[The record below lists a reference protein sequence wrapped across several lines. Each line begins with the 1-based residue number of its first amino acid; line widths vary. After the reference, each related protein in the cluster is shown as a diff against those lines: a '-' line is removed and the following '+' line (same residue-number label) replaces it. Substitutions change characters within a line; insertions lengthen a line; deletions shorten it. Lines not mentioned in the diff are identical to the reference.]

1 MKKLEINMTSVLYL
15 LLGIGL
21 TFDVVLS
28 VLKQTD
34 FYDNVRLIG
43 FLIIPIILMTYI
55 IGTQTGRASLYKSIL
70 LTLISSFI
78 FAANI
83 NLFLTHSIETTPIL
97 NTVSVVAITGLQNVF
112 SNRPSFL
119 KLTTFRNWYFGI
131 SGCLISATAIIS
143 FITINQ
149 KLGILQFIPTIL
161 HMILAGFVSLVFG
174 MTMIMQLHKQSQLI
188 VVVFVMAILV
198 ALGFGFYTAD
208 SSLFFLQM
216 TLGLLLIVETWYTGI
231 STYFNSYQKVLLFII
246 SSLPLLFF
254 FRSNIEGINYFK
266 EFFYLLIKNFT
277 WFAVFFS
284 VLTFIYYTIETL
296 LLWSAYRTKYFTSD
310 LSDVQINTEYRMVIL
325 IPCMNEA
332 AVIKDTVKS
341 LLATNYDALDI
352 YVIDDASTDN
362 TVQQVEEFKD
372 NQKFHLLKRVK
383 PEAQQGKGKA
393 LNWAYKKVTESY
405 LKQGYI
411 LEDTLVTII
420 DADSSVDTDYFD
432 KVNLVFNS
440 DFELTGLQSKVQVL
454 NKNRDV
460 SQDLEFREII
470 NATQSLRSRMNTVAF
485 GGNGQFCKLSTLFA
499 LHEDPWT
506 TSLVEDFDLSLR
518 LFLSAIY
525 NVRNVQYDDIQIKQ
539 TGIYNDTK
547 ALVKQRVRWAQGNV
561 QTFKYLGKIMK
572 SGELEKKQKLE
583 FFFTLIKPWLMAIEY
598 LVVIYT
604 GIVLLGTL
612 LLFGFN
618 VASRSF
624 ITVFVCMVLY
634 IFLINIVWAI
644 LYSKNTREKLSI
656 LLVLKDAYYLTRFL
670 VILSQIYPQAILRYF
685 NAQNTWD
692 KTNRQN

>member
-1 MKKLEINMTSVLYL
+1 MKV
-15 LLGIGL
+15 
-21 TFDVVLS
+21 
-28 VLKQTD
+28 
-34 FYDNVRLIG
+34 
-43 FLIIPIILMTYI
+43 LII
-55 IGTQTGRASLYKSIL
+55 
-70 LTLISSFI
+70 
-78 FAANI
+78 
-83 NLFLTHSIETTPIL
+83 
-97 NTVSVVAITGLQNVF
+97 
-112 SNRPSFL
+112 L
-119 KLTTFRNWYFGI
+119 KN
-131 SGCLISATAIIS
+131 
-143 FITINQ
+143 
-149 KLGILQFIPTIL
+149 
-161 HMILAGFVSLVFG
+161 
-174 MTMIMQLHKQSQLI
+174 
-188 VVVFVMAILV
+188 
-198 ALGFGFYTAD
+198 
-208 SSLFFLQM
+208 
-216 TLGLLLIVETWYTGI
+216 
-231 STYFNSYQKVLLFII
+231 
-246 SSLPLLFF
+246 
-254 FRSNIEGINYFK
+254 
-266 EFFYLLIKNFT
+266 FFYLLIKNFT
-277 WFAVFFS
+277 WFAIFFS
-284 VLTFIYYTIETL
+284 VLTFVYYTIETL
-296 LLWSAYRTKYFTSD
+296 LLWFAYRTKNFTSD

-411 LEDTLVTII
+411 LEDTLVTIV

-485 GGNGQFCKLSTLFA
+485 GGNGQFCKLSTLFE